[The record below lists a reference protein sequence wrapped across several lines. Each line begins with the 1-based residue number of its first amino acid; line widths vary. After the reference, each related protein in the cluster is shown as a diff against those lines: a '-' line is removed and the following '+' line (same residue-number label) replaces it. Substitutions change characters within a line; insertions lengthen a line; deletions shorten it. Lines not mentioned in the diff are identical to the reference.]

1 MPEGLMLLF
10 FLSCLRLDVNNL
22 ETTCSIE
29 NTITGKMVDIEE
41 FTEQKLDPPARPVT
55 SILLPRKTNW
65 PTETAAMNSTRE
77 DL

>member
-29 NTITGKMVDIEE
+29 NTITGQMVDIEE
-41 FTEQKLDPPARPVT
+41 LTE
-55 SILLPRKTNW
+55 
-65 PTETAAMNSTRE
+65 
-77 DL
+77 